1 MIEGLLANVMLQ
13 MKNFSGIFL
22 GALFIA
28 MKANNMHPKFYYFMK
43 VLHLKILLLRA
54 FVEIHFFNL

>member
-13 MKNFSGIFL
+13 MKTFSGIFL

-43 VLHLKILLLRA
+43 VLHLKILLLRD
-54 FVEIHFFNL
+54 L

>member
-13 MKNFSGIFL
+13 MKNLSGIFL

-28 MKANNMHPKFYYFMK
+28 MKANNIHQKLYYFMEI
-43 VLHLKILLLRA
+43 LHVKTLLLRT